1 MMERGFFNS
10 DVDWFDNLSEEEFTE
25 LRKTQRDLMRTTA
38 RIEVFREEYRQLIRE
53 EDSEEELREIEDEI
67 LALQEEQYNSSKG
80 FYSSKGRQGF
90 CW

>member
-25 LRKTQRDLMRTTA
+25 LRETQRDLMRTTA

-53 EDSEEELREIEDEI
+53 EDSEEESREIEDEI
-67 LALQEEQYNSSKG
+67 LALQEEQYNSSTG
-80 FYSSKGRQGF
+80 F
-90 CW
+90 